1 MKTGNHISVRIFT
14 GLQGEHFAVPA
25 AVAVGSMT
33 EGFQPFAPQMVVES
47 EVWILQHRRNDTLYA
62 KFSTDYLATDGK
74 KAQVLICLFLPA
86 GKKLAGGKSPFGL
99 LNDLQG
105 LLLIYGVRG
114 GRLIPEQIKPQ
125 AFEELVEQQRLSSLA
140 MPLPVMNG
148 KEPAAYRANN
158 DVAIDKLMRRSHFP
172 ALSMVAWLEIGRRC
186 TATIDLTQRVI
197 NPQPLDDP
205 NANMGPAMGPAA
217 QSSYLGGVPLGDDEH
232 VVVVDNNK
240 KKPKYLLYVGIAVAC
255 LLALML
261 IGSLSEKDDDGID
274 GLSDSEWVDDGSL
287 SEEALPAAEET
298 EQQEVGTEDEVV
310 DQAAEEAAEA
320 AAMLLEERERAE
332 KNKEEEPDRN
342 KELGDKSQS
351 EAAIGA
357 FGVKNNKEDT
367 EVLRVKDVVR
377 KEEPKIEDNNKEIE
391 NNIFEFVEQ
400 QASFPGGPAAKNQW
414 LAQNI
419 RYPADA
425 QKNNIQGRVTVQFV
439 VELNGSISNVVVVR
453 GVAPSLDNEAVRV
466 VKSMPK
472 WTPGKQ
478 NGRPV
483 RSKFTLPINF
493 RL

>member
-1 MKTGNHISVRIFT
+1 MKAKEHISVRIYT
-14 GLQGEHFAVPA
+14 GRQGEHFAVPA

-33 EGFQPFAPQMVVES
+33 EGFQPFAPQLVCES

-62 KFSTDYLATDGK
+62 KFSTDYLAADGK

-86 GKKLAGGKSPFGL
+86 GKKLAGGKSPFGM

-105 LLLIYGVRG
+105 QLLIYGVRD
-114 GRLIPEQIKPQ
+114 GRLIEERIKTQ
-125 AFEELVEQQRLSSLA
+125 AFEELVEQQRLSPLA

-172 ALSMVAWLEIGRRC
+172 ALSMVAWLEIGRHC

-205 NANMGPAMGPAA
+205 NANMGPVMGPAA
-217 QSSYLGGVPLGDDEH
+217 QASYLGGVPLGDDEH
-232 VVVVDNNK
+232 VVVVDNN

-332 KNKEEEPDRN
+332 KNNEEEAN
-342 KELGDKSQS
+342 LKKEQEDLRQS
-351 EAAIGA
+351 AAPIGA
-357 FGVKNNKEDT
+357 FGVESGNEDA
-367 EVLRVKDVVR
+367 EVLPVKGEVK
-377 KEEPKIEDNNKEIE
+377 KEEP
-391 NNIFEFVEQ
+391 
-400 QASFPGGPAAKNQW
+400 ASKP
-414 LAQNI
+414 
-419 RYPADA
+419 
-425 QKNNIQGRVTVQFV
+425 
-439 VELNGSISNVVVVR
+439 
-453 GVAPSLDNEAVRV
+453 
-466 VKSMPK
+466 
-472 WTPGKQ
+472 
-478 NGRPV
+478 
-483 RSKFTLPINF
+483 
-493 RL
+493 